1 MNKLYKHRK
10 VIARILAVLLIL
22 AMIVPLLI
30 SGITA
35 YADSSKVVTLGA
47 DLSDSQRQLIL
58 NYFGVT
64 ENEVQI
70 ITVTNADEHFYLD
83 NIATQ
88 QQIGTHTYSCAYVEP
103 TTSGGINIKTVN
115 LNWVTCDMLRNALIT
130 SGITSC
136 NIVCAAPMEVSGT
149 GSLTGIFKA
158 YSTISGGVELD
169 DEKMELASE
178 ELVMTMSIAEDIGQ
192 DEASSMLSEV
202 KEQVIVNEATDQETI
217 EQFVDNYIAEHQIVI
232 TDDQK
237 WELVDFLLKLSKQE
251 YDIEEVKQAYS
262 DVVEKIDALKNDA
275 EEAKNFFQKVWE
287 FLKTLWAKITGKY
300 EEVTESEQYQ
310 QIVNQIG
317 ILADTNDDLL
327 GSDTVV
333 TVTDEASDVEQFI
346 NEKESDN
353 ESTSTVESGEQDED
367 EDEGFFSKILNTL
380 KNMLSTDK
388 AEQKEEKSREE
399 RNSKKDSNSTSNS
412 STDSNT
418 SSTSN
423 YSEPANNEETN
434 SQETSES
441 TNGENVITFEN
452 IGEITEQNGETV
464 ETEESTE
471 VLTEDGVLQYITY
484 ELQNGTEVE
493 EESSVQ
499 VESHTPTL
507 DELTN

>member
-1 MNKLYKHRK
+1 MKKMYKYRK
-10 VIARILAVLLIL
+10 IISRIIAALLVAAMVISLLLSAV
-22 AMIVPLLI
+22 
-30 SGITA
+30 TA

-70 ITVTNADEHFYLD
+70 ITVTNEDEHFYLD

-88 QQIGTHTYSCAYVEP
+88 QQIGKHTYSCAYVEP

-149 GSLTGIFKA
+149 GALTGVFKA
-158 YSTISGGVELD
+158 YSIISGGVELD
-169 DEKMELASE
+169 EEKIELASE

-192 DEASSMLSEV
+192 DEASDMLSEV
-202 KEQVIVNEATDQETI
+202 KEQVIVNEATDEDTI
-217 EQFVDNYIAEHQIVI
+217 GQFIDDYVAEHQIII

-262 DVVEKIDALKNDA
+262 DVVEKIDEFKEDA
-275 EEAKNFFQKVWE
+275 TEAKNFFQKVWE
-287 FLKTLWAKITGKY
+287 FLKKLWAKITGKY

-317 ILADTNDDLL
+317 ILANTNDDLL

-333 TVTDEASDVEQFI
+333 TVTDEASDVQDFI
-346 NEKESDN
+346 DENTQESSSSDSN
-353 ESTSTVESGEQDED
+353 SSQSDDDTDED
-367 EDEGFFSKILNTL
+367 SGILAKLLKTL
-380 KNMLSTDK
+380 KNMLSNDK
-388 AEQKEEKSREE
+388 AEQDEAEQRAEKQGN
-399 RNSKKDSNSTSNS
+399 NSGTANTNEADSVETVES
-412 STDSNT
+412 ST
-418 SSTSN
+418 
-423 YSEPANNEETN
+423 E
-434 SQETSES
+434 
-441 TNGENVITFEN
+441 ENVITFEN
-452 IGEITEQNGETV
+452 IGEFTE
-464 ETEESTE
+464 ETETTDESEEETE
-471 VLTEDGVLQYITY
+471 TETTEEGLLQYITY
-484 ELQNGTEVE
+484 ELQNETEASSE
-493 EESSVQ
+493 QASDAESK
-499 VESHTPTL
+499 TPSF
-507 DELTN
+507 DELTK